1 MAWPEQ
7 FMNTVNLL
15 LVLVVRDV
23 ALRSTLVA
31 RLAMDGATVWTAQR
45 FDEKLPASIRTP
57 VLVTDTESVEAHPGG
72 AAVLRD
78 DARWRMVV
86 VLTADAAPAIDDARL
101 LHVECSEAAAALTQ
115 LLAGLQH
122 EG

>member
-1 MAWPEQ
+1 
-7 FMNTVNLL
+7 MNAADLL
-15 LVLVVRDV
+15 LVLVIRDV

-31 RLAMDGATVWTAQR
+31 RLAMGGATVWTAQR

-57 VLVTDTESVEAHPGG
+57 AVLVTDTESVEAHPGG

-78 DARWRMVV
+78 DARWRMVL
-86 VLTADAAPAIDDARL
+86 VLTADAAPASDDARL
-101 LHVECSEAAAALTQ
+101 LYIEHGEAAAALTQ
-115 LLAGLQH
+115 LIASLQG